1 MRFSTQ
7 FFPCGKAFAS
17 LRTYHVI
24 LSTWFTRNNTGRGF
38 LAPREPWTNAACAK
52 YPSFK
57 SKGKL
62 VNSRAGDEKIVE
74 IRCEPSSHS
83 VARSSQPRQQQQASP
98 SVRVVFTFVCSVH
111 VRSRFHSSY
120 VGIVACR
127 MKKLKSK
134 NDPLPI
140 TSKFCCLF
148 ELQPSVTIYI
158 FGEFLVWT
166 LLLLT
171 SLNLE
176 LKCLDT
182 TDLSEFHAVLDEN
195 WYYNLIFGQ
204 PDPIPH
210 DNARCEWNQSI

>member
-1 MRFSTQ
+1 MKNSSKSDANLPHIQLQDPLSPVNSNKHRLQSELYSLLCVQ
-7 FFPCGKAFAS
+7 FTFG
-17 LRTYHVI
+17 RE
-24 LSTWFTRNNTGRGF
+24 FTR
-38 LAPREPWTNAACAK
+38 P
-52 YPSFK
+52 Y
-57 SKGKL
+57 
-62 VNSRAGDEKIVE
+62 
-74 IRCEPSSHS
+74 
-83 VARSSQPRQQQQASP
+83 
-98 SVRVVFTFVCSVH
+98 VV
-111 VRSRFHSSY
+111 
-120 VGIVACR
+120 IVACR

-140 TSKFCCLF
+140 TSKFCCHF

-210 DNARCEWNQSI
+210 DNARCE